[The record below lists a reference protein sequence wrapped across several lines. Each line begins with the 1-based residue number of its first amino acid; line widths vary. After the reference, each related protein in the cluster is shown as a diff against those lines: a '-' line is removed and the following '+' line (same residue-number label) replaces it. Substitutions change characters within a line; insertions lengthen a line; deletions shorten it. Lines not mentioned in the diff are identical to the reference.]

1 LLVARGDSTPESKRQ
16 LASSKLLTK
25 DQTSLSGTEDQKSVR
40 SRMDLENEALFFRHL
55 NALFRK
61 RALNFQR
68 DKKAWCCTTILPI
81 IATTLGFI
89 IFLVTSPNRD
99 LSPVT
104 LELSLFNPD
113 VTTPPIN
120 PIVVNSPNNPYTCQ
134 PGTCSYYP
142 IVAQNETSEIY
153 AYCGT
158 QANLGVSAS
167 DGEINVGKYQCSIDL
182 STDILRELDGFQ
194 GAVSIETGTETVLD
208 VSFFL
213 VLNVY
218 YEFCAKEPV
227 AYVVFIVFSFVFL
240 FSHQKVSMIRRICT
254 LRLNMVLFGTH
265 GKRQAL

>member
-1 LLVARGDSTPESKRQ
+1 VFLLVARGDSTPESKRQ
-16 LASSKLLTK
+16 LSSSQLFIK
-25 DQTSLSGTEDQKSVR
+25 DQTTLSGTEDQKSVR
-40 SRMDLENEALFFRHL
+40 SRMDLENEALFSRHL
-55 NALFRK
+55 NALLRK

-89 IFLVTSPNRD
+89 IFLVTSPHRD

-104 LELSLFNPD
+104 LKLSLFNPG

-120 PIVVNSPNNPYTCQ
+120 PIVVNSPRSSYTCQ

-142 IVAQNETSEIY
+142 VVAQNETSEIY

-167 DGEINVGKYQCSIDL
+167 DSNINVGEYRCSIDV

-194 GAVSIETGTETVLD
+194 GAVAVEAETETV
-208 VSFFL
+208 S
-213 VLNVY
+213 NVGSRDCECY
-218 YEFCAKEPV
+218 RLSREA
-227 AYVVFIVFSFVFL
+227 L
-240 FSHQKVSMIRRICT
+240 F
-254 LRLNMVLFGTH
+254 
-265 GKRQAL
+265 